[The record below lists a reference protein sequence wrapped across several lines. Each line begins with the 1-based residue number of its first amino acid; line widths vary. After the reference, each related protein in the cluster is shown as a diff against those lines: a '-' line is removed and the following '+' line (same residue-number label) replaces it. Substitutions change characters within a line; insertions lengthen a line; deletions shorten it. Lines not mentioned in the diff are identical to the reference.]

1 MSKGERGSRWGN
13 QEGNRTGTP
22 RHAGD
27 TPRLVSFEPGLLG
40 DKAGVELRAEPLHP
54 GPGNVFDIVETQQ
67 PFADGLIDSSFPGVL
82 TGKVGSTAPWGA
94 RGPESESSPETEQAL
109 RQGLPAG

>member
-67 PFADGLIDSSFPGVL
+67 PFADGLIDRQFV
-82 TGKVGSTAPWGA
+82 PWGA
-94 RGPESESSPETEQAL
+94 HRESGEHSTVWSPGSRVRVQ
-109 RQGLPAG
+109 P